1 MDQGKEQTMD
11 PGMGETVDQDTP
23 VVKKRSRRKSKPCE
37 DSKVRDHEETLAKDS
52 EDPDDEEQNGTSGPD
67 HEETSSRFSVTEI
80 GPLWSECDNVP
91 IRNLCWASQDNLLF
105 ASKGPFLL
113 TFHIAMNT
121 GTNHATVKCPE
132 VKVKAHPPKL
142 IGDKL
147 GISALW
153 WDQTKLFVS
162 LTNGQVCCVN
172 VGQDSSLTVDVVD
185 IQRESTDNMKHV
197 DVLSWQ
203 VHGVCGTPG
212 GVYLCLL
219 ESPAGDYCHLTILEP
234 LKLTLVLRADTDVA
248 SVVLKQDE
256 SLCGCID
263 ALAQV
268 KFILAQKQPLPES
281 LAQLVKD
288 KSAWPNLP
296 IGRQKLLRF
305 LLQAMK
311 LANVESEVT
320 AEDVLEADQLIMKSH
335 LETALTRLLK
345 MEIKPATDA
354 EKKSLMLVCD
364 WLSSCYGNS
373 KSHDQHLTQKVI
385 GMLKHIQPG
394 MDTREKCEIC
404 EANISFTS
412 YRKDQCPNG
421 HVFARCCQTLLI
433 CHSVPYRTCVSCEA
447 LAIGQHI
454 SGSSWFEDLKT
465 NTCTFCDGLLLLSVS
480 SATTHPL
487 NTDHHPPPQ
496 YRPPPTPQYRPPPTP
511 QYSPPPTPLNT
522 DHHPPPQ
529 YRPPPTPLNTN
540 HHPPLN
546 TDHHPPLNT
555 DHHPPLNTDHHPPPQ
570 YRPPPTP
577 SIQTT
582 THPPQYK
589 PPPTPSIQ
597 TTTQPLYT
605 VHHPSLNTDHQPPLN
620 TDHHPPLNTDHHPP
634 PQYRPPPTLEYRPP
648 PTPLNTDH
656 HPPLNTDHHP
666 PPQYR
671 PPPTPSIQTTTH
683 PLNTDHHPPLNT
695 DHHPPLNT
703 DHHPPL
709 NTDHHPPLNTDHHL
723 PPEYRP
729 PPTLNTDHHPPPQYR
744 PPPAHQYRQPPT
756 HSIQTT
762 THPSI
767 QTTTHPLREEE
778 DWGDYMKTDLA
789 GVGEEWRMRAR
800 DKGEWRMRARD
811 KGGVENESEG

>member
-1 MDQGKEQTMD
+1 PSVNNHQLMLDRTISPLMQSNQVMTGFRAAAWSPGGADALGRCIIASLSCDHRLCIHELQRNGQAWIKVVELSELFYEHVKE
-11 PGMGETVDQDTP
+11 ESF
-23 VVKKRSRRKSKPCE
+23 R
-37 DSKVRDHEETLAKDS
+37 LAKERIDQVTG
-52 EDPDDEEQNGTSGPD
+52 EHSGLM
-67 HEETSSRFSVTEI
+67 E
-80 GPLWSECDNVP
+80 
-91 IRNLCWASQDNLLF
+91 
-105 ASKGPFLL
+105 
-113 TFHIAMNT
+113 
-121 GTNHATVKCPE
+121 
-132 VKVKAHPPKL
+132 KL
-142 IGDKL
+142 KWQTYCL
-147 GISALW
+147 AAVALW

-197 DVLSWQ
+197 DVPSWQ

-311 LANVESEVT
+311 LANVESQVT
-320 AEDVLEADQLIMKSH
+320 SEDVLEADKLIMKSH

-345 MEIKPATDA
+345 MEIKPTTDA

-364 WLSSCYGNS
+364 WLSSCHGNS

-385 GMLKHIQPG
+385 GMLEHIQPG

-465 NTCTFCDGLLLLSVS
+465 NTCTFCDGLLL
-480 SATTHPL
+480 
-487 NTDHHPPPQ
+487 
-496 YRPPPTPQYRPPPTP
+496 
-511 QYSPPPTPLNT
+511 
-522 DHHPPPQ
+522 
-529 YRPPPTPLNTN
+529 
-540 HHPPLN
+540 
-546 TDHHPPLNT
+546 
-555 DHHPPLNTDHHPPPQ
+555 
-570 YRPPPTP
+570 
-577 SIQTT
+577 
-582 THPPQYK
+582 
-589 PPPTPSIQ
+589 
-597 TTTQPLYT
+597 
-605 VHHPSLNTDHQPPLN
+605 
-620 TDHHPPLNTDHHPP
+620 
-634 PQYRPPPTLEYRPP
+634 
-648 PTPLNTDH
+648 
-656 HPPLNTDHHP
+656 
-666 PPQYR
+666 
-671 PPPTPSIQTTTH
+671 
-683 PLNTDHHPPLNT
+683 
-695 DHHPPLNT
+695 
-703 DHHPPL
+703 
-709 NTDHHPPLNTDHHL
+709 
-723 PPEYRP
+723 
-729 PPTLNTDHHPPPQYR
+729 
-744 PPPAHQYRQPPT
+744 
-756 HSIQTT
+756 
-762 THPSI
+762 
-767 QTTTHPLREEE
+767 
-778 DWGDYMKTDLA
+778 
-789 GVGEEWRMRAR
+789 
-800 DKGEWRMRARD
+800 
-811 KGGVENESEG
+811 